1 MKKLIALIAIT
12 CLMVGSSIAQVV
24 MSKVEDAS
32 VAYRVLNGYTGTLTI
47 VVSGPGGADSIS
59 TNVVTCD
66 GNATT
71 LVVTNGTTTISE
83 LVGRITAC
91 TNAAGANLLTVDSDA
106 SLATDTI
113 AQLNGTYT
121 AVAGKWLEVLWDTS
135 AALHYDLYIKGGQ
148 YGSGSYKLA
157 KVTAYPGGTGNVTM
171 SIYQSGVLIARQVYT
186 SPVYVNPATWINSTD
201 STNTYG
207 VVNDVTIDWPLNIRS
222 LGAQPV
228 IIRAARAT
236 TATTGVI
243 AAIIE

>member
-1 MKKLIALIAIT
+1 
-12 CLMVGSSIAQVV
+12 
-24 MSKVEDAS
+24 
-32 VAYRVLNGYTGTLTI
+32 
-47 VVSGPGGADSIS
+47 
-59 TNVVTCD
+59 
-66 GNATT
+66 
-71 LVVTNGTTTISE
+71 
-83 LVGRITAC
+83 
-91 TNAAGANLLTVDSDA
+91 
-106 SLATDTI
+106 
-113 AQLNGTYT
+113 
-121 AVAGKWLEVLWDTS
+121 
-135 AALHYDLYIKGGQ
+135 
-148 YGSGSYKLA
+148 
-157 KVTAYPGGTGNVTM
+157 M